1 MSQQR
6 QRLLALGLLAVVLGL
21 IWLLIIGPT
30 VDAFAE
36 QSARIDD
43 LHEQLT
49 AFDARIAMKPAV
61 EMRLAE
67 MKKHEASSTGLIG
80 GNSAELAAANVQSLV
95 KALFESDAA
104 QIRTAQNLPPVNAG
118 GFQRIDIQY
127 DAAVP
132 MARLKDLAYRV
143 ETTTPYLFLD
153 SIDMRAPED
162 WQNSGLKLDP
172 PNVDVRWTV
181 HAYRWTGTR

>member
-1 MSQQR
+1 VTEQR
-6 QRLLALGLLAVVLGL
+6 QRPLALGLLAVALGL
-21 IWLLIIGPT
+21 VWLLIVGPV

-43 LHEQLT
+43 LHDQLT
-49 AFDARIAMKPAV
+49 AYEARIALKPVV

-95 KALFESDAA
+95 KTLFESDAA
-104 QIRTAQNLPPVNAG
+104 QIRTAQNLPPVDAD
-118 GFQRIDIQY
+118 GFQRIEIQY
-127 DAAVP
+127 EAVVP
-132 MARLKDLAYRV
+132 MTRIKDLAYRV
-143 ETTTPYLFLD
+143 ETAVPYLFLD
-153 SIDMRAPED
+153 GIDMRAPED
-162 WQNSGLKLDP
+162 WQNTGLKLDP

-181 HAYRWTGTR
+181 HAYRWTGAR